1 MGAKEVGL
9 RIRGID
15 VVYNVKRQK
24 IYCLGEDGP
33 LKPIDGKIKLQILV
47 DRTSL
52 EVFGNNGLLS
62 MSSCTLPEDDNKS
75 LAVFC
80 KGGQANLLKLSVW
93 ELNSA
98 WNR

>member
-1 MGAKEVGL
+1 MRFRLGL

-33 LKPIDGKIKLQILV
+33 LKPIDGTIKLQILV

-52 EVFGNNGLLS
+52 EVFGNDGLFS
-62 MSSCTLPEDDNKS
+62 MSSCMIPEDDDKSIGVFCRGGEANIKS
-75 LAVFC
+75 LA
-80 KGGQANLLKLSVW
+80 VW
-93 ELNSA
+93 ELNSI
-98 WNR
+98 WDK

>member
-1 MGAKEVGL
+1 M
-9 RIRGID
+9 
-15 VVYNVKRQK
+15 YNVKRQK
-24 IYCLGEDGP
+24 IYCIGEDGP
-33 LKPIDGKIKLQILV
+33 LKPIDGKLTLHLLV

-52 EVFGNNGLLS
+52 ELFGNDGLFS
-62 MSSCTLPEDDNKS
+62 MSSCMIPEDDNKS
-75 LAVFC
+75 IGVFC